1 MNNRVVLTLACL
13 AIGGSSLAA
22 VTASDDADVRE
33 QLFKLQKDTARLL
46 EGMAR
51 LDAALKQQQVSP
63 ACAEAASRTQDL
75 ETQVGALREAMIVS
89 QTRLDEALAEIRAL
103 RLSLGNTGANRSGPV
118 APSSPGGASAN
129 PDPSTAT
136 ATSGSVPTT
145 ASSSSPR
152 TVDPGISPSDAFQ
165 AAYADYSRRLF
176 DLALE
181 GFQQALAADPKGP
194 LADDS
199 QYWIGETL
207 LSQGKTSEAIDAFD
221 AVISNWPNGEKR
233 LAAEVRKGVAMFDSG
248 RREEGTS
255 LLKRVIES
263 HPGTP
268 EAQSAREFLRR
279 KGVKV

>member
-1 MNNRVVLTLACL
+1 MNNRVVLTFACL

-22 VTASDDADVRE
+22 VTASEEADVRE

-103 RLSLGNTGANRSGPV
+103 RLSLGSSGSNRTGPV
-118 APSSPGGASAN
+118 APSNPGSASAT
-129 PDPSTAT
+129 PDLSPA
-136 ATSGSVPTT
+136 AAGPGPTT
-145 ASSSSPR
+145 TSNSPSR
-152 TVDPGISPSDAFQ
+152 TVEPGISPSDAFQ

-181 GFQQALAADPKGP
+181 GFRQALAADPKGP

-221 AVISNWPNGEKR
+221 AVISSWPNGEKR

-248 RREEGTS
+248 RRDEGTN